1 MSKVKITVIN
11 SKCRGGYCKAGDE
24 FIVDDLCPPMCHE
37 LWNDIYPMVYAL
49 KNGATL
55 DYGTGRAKCFDARCP
70 DGGRVIVHG
79 EVIDETDGK

>member
-1 MSKVKITVIN
+1 MSKVKIAVTS

-37 LWNDIYPMVYAL
+37 LWNEIYPMVYAL

-55 DYGTGRAKCFDARCP
+55 DYGNGRAKCFDAACP
-70 DGGRVIVHG
+70 DECRVHIHG
-79 EVIDETDGK
+79 EVIE

>member
-1 MSKVKITVIN
+1 MSKVKITVI
-11 SKCRGGYCKAGDE
+11 SSECRGGYCKAGDE

-37 LWNDIYPMVYAL
+37 MWNEIYPMVYAL

-55 DYGTGRAKCFDARCP
+55 DYGTKRAKCFAARCP
-70 DGGRVIVHG
+70 DGGRVIVRG